1 MKPLDLWAHELRR
14 TGPAALAGPPALVLL
29 MALLSMFGAWLGSR
43 ESTTAFMLA
52 GALEMAM
59 PLITGMAAASSLG
72 RDHAVELQLTLPVS
86 YRSTVLRRLA
96 VMAGWTGLCAAA
108 GSAVLTLGGWW
119 ALVPGAPNGLAV
131 QLVWLAPALWLAA
144 LGLLASAAFGS
155 AVAATTTVAFVWITE
170 QVATETLQSVP
181 ASRLFYLFATMRGT
195 VPGDWT
201 ANRVVL
207 LCTAVPLIAAAW
219 PLLGRPERILGGEK
233 E

>member
-14 TGPAALAGPPALVLL
+14 AGPAALAGAPALVLL
-29 MALLSMFGAWLGSR
+29 MALLAILGARLGSR

-52 GALEMAM
+52 GALEWVI

-72 RDHAVELQLTLPVS
+72 RDQAVELQLTLPVG

-108 GSAVLTLGGWW
+108 GSAVLAVGGWW
-119 ALVPGAPNGLAV
+119 GLVPDAPGGPAV
-131 QLVWLAPALWLAA
+131 QLTWLAPALWLAA
-144 LGLLASAAFGS
+144 LGLLASAAFRS
-155 AVAATTTVAFVWITE
+155 TVAATTTVAFVWVIE
-170 QVATETLQSVP
+170 LMFPGPLQASLP
-181 ASRLFYLFATMRGT
+181 SRLLYLFATTRGM
-195 VPGDWT
+195 VPDDWT

-207 LCTAVPLIAAAW
+207 LCSALPLVAAAW
-219 PLLGRPERILGGEK
+219 FLLGDAERVLGGET